1 MTREER
7 VLFIVFSRTQRTYI
21 FSWKADADSHVLK
34 TPLVSG
40 LEEQV
45 DSYSA
50 VYTVAGGSDTQLA
63 DLLQA
68 QAIDRVYV
76 AGLALDYCVKFTAI
90 DLQTKL
96 KLRTSVLMDA
106 TRAVASSTGD
116 DAVRKLTE
124 AGVTFMTTKDLL
136 PMAAVL

>member
-96 KLRTSVLMDA
+96 IEY
-106 TRAVASSTGD
+106 RAGIGSPPNNESLGKILWAMADTDTHEKAEASTN
-116 DAVRKLTE
+116 
-124 AGVTFMTTKDLL
+124 
-136 PMAAVL
+136 